1 MKQGLSNITGQSSL
15 KELLLSSIDS
25 GRISHAYIFE
35 GESGMG
41 KKTLAYAFACQL
53 ICEVKNACGS
63 CYDCRLALSG
73 NHPDIITVTPDED
86 KQSISVDNIRA
97 LYETVMV
104 KPYSADKKIIV
115 IPNAEKLGHQAQN
128 ALLKMLE
135 EPPSYIVFMLLTS
148 NSNYF
153 LETVLSRCIKISL
166 LPYTDEEILIALENQ
181 GYSNVP
187 SAVISCSDGNVGR
200 ALSLMTGGSF
210 LEMRKELA
218 GLFDLFFD
226 SKPRIYEMISFLE
239 QNKESAGDIFEIF
252 LSFAREL
259 IMCHLCADEISR
271 SDDFNAA
278 GYVSR
283 TSLKGCMAFLNKV
296 IETKKMLLSNVNF
309 SLLVNSFA
317 LSSREVLGW

>member
-53 ICEVKNACGS
+53 ICEGKKACGS
-63 CYDCRLALSG
+63 CYHCRLALSG
-73 NHPDIITVTPDED
+73 NHPDIITVTPDEG

-97 LYETVMV
+97 LYERVMV
-104 KPYSADKKIIV
+104 KPYSADKKIIIV
-115 IPNAEKLGHQAQN
+115 PNAEKLGVQAQN

-135 EPPSYIVFMLLTS
+135 EPPSYIVFMLLTT

-166 LPYTDEEILIALENQ
+166 QPYTDEEIRSVLQ
-181 GYSNVP
+181 KHGYSNVP
-187 SAVISCSDGNVGR
+187 SAVISCSGGNVGR
-200 ALSLMTGGSF
+200 ALSFMTGGSF
-210 LEMRKELA
+210 LELRKELVSM
-218 GLFDLFFD
+218 FDLFFD
-226 SKPRIYEMISFLE
+226 SKSRIFDIISFLE
-239 QNKESAGDIFEIF
+239 QNKEWAEDIFEIF

-259 IMCHLCADEISR
+259 IMCHLCADELSR
-271 SDDFNAA
+271 SEDFNASD
-278 GYVSR
+278 YVSR
-283 TSLKGCMAFLNKV
+283 TSIKGCMAFLDKV
-296 IETKKMLLSNVNF
+296 IETKKMLLSNVNY
-309 SLLVNSFA
+309 SLLVNSFV
-317 LSSREVLGW
+317 LSSQEVLGW